1 MMILT
6 SNKFLWNVSIFFP
19 PVVIFCPPPP
29 QCKATS
35 LKLRS
40 SPPQKKIKITL
51 IDDGDLHAT
60 DDKTKIRLLSSS
72 YFLLIKITT
81 MKKRNGYLYATMQD
95 LTHTHN
101 SHPISIP
108 NSSNNITVKG
118 DIPYLFFLE
127 KNISK
132 QFQNNW
138 ADHYFQ
144 VISLQVGTIL
154 GVLLKS
160 TSRSS

>member
-1 MMILT
+1 
-6 SNKFLWNVSIFFP
+6 
-19 PVVIFCPPPP
+19 
-29 QCKATS
+29 
-35 LKLRS
+35 
-40 SPPQKKIKITL
+40 
-51 IDDGDLHAT
+51 
-60 DDKTKIRLLSSS
+60 
-72 YFLLIKITT
+72 